1 MRDMATKKTSQE
13 GKQALTGRLM
23 PAMRRS
29 SAAGVLHGQAIA
41 RKVGVNSS
49 DLECL
54 DLILLN
60 GPSTAGE
67 IARRTG
73 LTSGAVT
80 GPIDRRERLGLV
92 ERTADANDRR
102 KVLVR
107 VREDKIGPI
116 AALFSPLEKSIG
128 AILAGHSREELKT
141 LLDFF
146 ERSREVLLARVAEL
160 NDGKKAPGMPIPR
173 RSALAGALLAA
184 MPAFAQRWPNR
195 PIRYVVP

>member
-1 MRDMATKKTSQE
+1 MAPKTTSQE
-13 GKQALTGRLM
+13 SKPAVIGRLM

-41 RKVGVNSS
+41 KKVGVNSS

-80 GPIDRRERLGLV
+80 GLIDRLERLGLV

-128 AILAGHSREELKT
+128 AILAGYSREELKT

-146 ERSREVLLARVAEL
+146 ERSGEVLLARVAEL
-160 NDGKKAPGMPIPR
+160 NGGK
-173 RSALAGALLAA
+173 
-184 MPAFAQRWPNR
+184 
-195 PIRYVVP
+195 

>member
-1 MRDMATKKTSQE
+1 MATRKASQ
-13 GKQALTGRLM
+13 GGRQALVGRLM

-41 RKVGVNSS
+41 RKVGINSS

-80 GPIDRRERLGLV
+80 GLIDRLERLSLV
-92 ERTADANDRR
+92 ERMADANDRR

-107 VREDKIGPI
+107 VRQDKIGPI
-116 AALFSPLEKSIG
+116 GALFSPLEKSIG
-128 AILAGHSREELKT
+128 TILAGYSGEELAT

-146 ERSREVLLARVAEL
+146 ERSGEVLLARVAEL
-160 NDGKKAPGMPIPR
+160 NDGK
-173 RSALAGALLAA
+173 
-184 MPAFAQRWPNR
+184 
-195 PIRYVVP
+195 

>member
-1 MRDMATKKTSQE
+1 MATKKTSQA
-13 GKQALTGRLM
+13 GKPAVIGRLM

-29 SAAGVLHGQAIA
+29 SAAGVLHSQAIA
-41 RKVGVNSS
+41 RKVGINSS

-80 GPIDRRERLGLV
+80 GLIDRLERLGLV
-92 ERTADANDRR
+92 ERTADAKDRR

-107 VREDKIGPI
+107 VREDKIAHIG
-116 AALFSPLEKSIG
+116 ALFAPMERSMQGL
-128 AILAGHSREELKT
+128 LAGYSREELRT

-146 ERSREVLLARVAEL
+146 ERSGEVLLARVAEL
-160 NDGKKAPGMPIPR
+160 NDGK
-173 RSALAGALLAA
+173 
-184 MPAFAQRWPNR
+184 
-195 PIRYVVP
+195 

>member
-1 MRDMATKKTSQE
+1 MTAKKTSQE
-13 GKQALTGRLM
+13 GKQALVGRLM

-80 GPIDRRERLGLV
+80 GLIDRLERLDLV
-92 ERTADANDRR
+92 ERMADANDRR

-116 AALFSPLEKSIG
+116 GALFVPLEKSIG
-128 AILAGHSREELKT
+128 AILAGYSREELKT

-146 ERSREVLLARVAEL
+146 ERSGEVLLARVAEL
-160 NDGKKAPGMPIPR
+160 NDGK
-173 RSALAGALLAA
+173 
-184 MPAFAQRWPNR
+184 
-195 PIRYVVP
+195 